1 MDIILLERVSNLGD
15 LGEEVAVKNGYARN
29 FLIPTGKAVQATTD
43 NRAVFEERRAELQAA
58 ANAKLTDASERAG
71 ALADQRVTIVAR
83 ASDEGKLYGS
93 VGTADI
99 AEALSQAVLPVAKSE
114 VRMPEGVIRSLGEHQ
129 VDIQLHADVTQQVL
143 IEVVAE

>member
-29 FLIPTGKAVQATTD
+29 FLIPTGKAVQATAD
-43 NRAVFEERRAELQAA
+43 NRAVFEARRAELQAA
-58 ANAKLTDASERAG
+58 ANAKLTDAGERAT

-99 AEALSQAVLPVAKSE
+99 AEALTQAVLPVAKSE
-114 VRMPEGVIRSLGEHQ
+114 VRMPEGVIRSLGEHE

>member
-58 ANAKLTDASERAG
+58 ANAKLTDASERAA

-114 VRMPEGVIRSLGEHQ
+114 VRMPEGVIRSLGEHE

>member
-29 FLIPTGKAVQATTD
+29 FLIPTGKAVQATAD
-43 NRAVFEERRAELQAA
+43 NRAVFEARRAELQAA
-58 ANAKLTDASERAG
+58 ANAKLTDAGERAA

-99 AEALSQAVLPVAKSE
+99 AEALTQAVLPVAKSE
-114 VRMPEGVIRSLGEHQ
+114 VRMPEGVIRSLGEHE

>member
-1 MDIILLERVSNLGD
+1 MDVILLERVSNLGD

-29 FLIPTGKAVQATTD
+29 FLIPTGKAVQATAD
-43 NRAVFEERRAELQAA
+43 NRAVFDERRAELQQA
-58 ANAKLTDASERAG
+58 ANAKLTDASERAA

-83 ASDEGKLYGS
+83 ASEEGKLYGS

-99 AEALSQAVLPVAKSE
+99 ADALTQAVLPVAKSE
-114 VRMPEGVIRSLGEHQ
+114 VRMPEGVIRSLGEHE